1 MNDEQTADREVYL
14 YNLTDMTGKSAQAER
29 RSVHFTLEM
38 RRGTLIANVLAVLT
52 SVLVMLISFP
62 VVRLLP
68 LVPFWAVLLP
78 GAAAYIAVLAI
89 TLMRQRRGLR
99 LSQWRAFYDKKRAQT
114 GVFIQCG
121 DVVDPLSSTAVLI
134 TPSSTTNDARPD
146 WNPDMILDEVAA
158 R

>member
-14 YNLTDMTGKSAQAER
+14 YNLTEMTGKSAQAER

-38 RRGTLIANVLAVLT
+38 RRETLIVNVLAALT
-52 SVLVMLISFP
+52 SALVMLITFP

-68 LVPFWAVLLP
+68 LVPFWAVVIP
-78 GAAAYIAVLAI
+78 GSAAYVAILTI
-89 TLMRQRRGLR
+89 TLLRQRRGLR

-121 DVVDPLSSTAVLI
+121 AVVDPLSSTAMLI
-134 TPSSTTNDARPD
+134 TPPSTSNDARPD
-146 WNPDMILDEVAA
+146 WNPDLILDEVNA
-158 R
+158 

>member
-14 YNLTDMTGKSAQAER
+14 YNLTDMTGRSAQAER

-38 RRGTLIANVLAVLT
+38 RRGTLIANVLAVFT
-52 SVLVMLISFP
+52 SVSVMLIAFP

-68 LVPFWAVLLP
+68 VVPFWAVVIP
-78 GAAAYIAVLAI
+78 GTAAYVAILAI
-89 TLMRQRRGLR
+89 TLLRQRRGLR

-121 DVVDPLSSTAVLI
+121 AVVNPLSSTALLI
-134 TPSSTTNDARPD
+134 TPSSTSNEHHPD
-146 WNPDMILDEVAA
+146 WDPDLILDEVNA
-158 R
+158 

>member
-14 YNLTDMTGKSAQAER
+14 YNLTDMTGKAAQAER

-38 RRGTLIANVLAVLT
+38 RRGTLIANILAVLT
-52 SVLVMLISFP
+52 SALVMLITFP

-68 LVPFWAVLLP
+68 LVPFWAVVIP
-78 GAAAYIAVLAI
+78 GSAAYVATLAI
-89 TLMRQRRGLR
+89 TLLRQRRGLR

-121 DVVDPLSSTAVLI
+121 AIVEPLSSTAVLI
-134 TPSSTTNDARPD
+134 TPSSTSNDSRPD
-146 WNPDMILDEVAA
+146 WDPDLILDEVNA
-158 R
+158 

>member
-52 SVLVMLISFP
+52 SVLVMLIAFP

-68 LVPFWAVLLP
+68 LVPFWAVVIP
-78 GAAAYIAVLAI
+78 GTAAYVAILAI
-89 TLMRQRRGLR
+89 TLLRQRRGLR
-99 LSQWRAFYDKKRAQT
+99 LSHWRAFYDKKRAQT

-121 DVVDPLSSTAVLI
+121 SIVNPLSSTALLI

-146 WNPDMILDEVAA
+146 WNPDLILDEVTA

>member
-1 MNDEQTADREVYL
+1 VTDEQTADREVYL

-52 SVLVMLISFP
+52 SVLVMLITYP

-68 LVPFWAVLLP
+68 LVPFWAVVIP
-78 GAAAYIAVLAI
+78 GSATYVAILAI
-89 TLMRQRRGLR
+89 TLLRQRRGLR
-99 LSQWRAFYDKKRAQT
+99 LSQWRAFYDKRRAQT

-121 DVVDPLSSTAVLI
+121 AVVDPLSSTAVQI
-134 TPSSTTNDARPD
+134 TPSSTLNDACPD
-146 WNPDMILDEVAA
+146 WDPDLLLDEVNA
-158 R
+158 

>member
-1 MNDEQTADREVYL
+1 MADGQNTDREVYL

-38 RRGTLIANVLAVLT
+38 RRGTLISNVLAVVT
-52 SVLVMLISFP
+52 AALVMFIAFP
-62 VVRLLP
+62 IVRLLP

-121 DVVDPLSSTAVLI
+121 AIVDPLSSTAVLI
-134 TPSSTTNDARPD
+134 TPSSTANDARPD
-146 WNPDMILDEVAA
+146 WNPDLILDEVTA